1 MRLKIFA
8 VDHVKLLFFFLS
20 QIAKYKYFAGMDFFL
35 NIPAFLV
42 IHALAATRGYLQH
55 TFLTA
60 LQHGCQVLKPPDTKH
75 PKKKPLT
82 DRAEQVKKQVKLS
95 QSDPQR

>member
-1 MRLKIFA
+1 MLIF
-8 VDHVKLLFFFLS
+8 LFLS
-20 QIAKYKYFAGMDFFL
+20 QIAKYKYFAGYGKNVF
-35 NIPAFLV
+35 NTQAFLV

-60 LQHGCQVLKPPDTKH
+60 LQHGCQVLKKTQTQNIL
-75 PKKKPLT
+75 KKQPLT
-82 DRAEQVKKQVKLS
+82 GRAEQVKLS